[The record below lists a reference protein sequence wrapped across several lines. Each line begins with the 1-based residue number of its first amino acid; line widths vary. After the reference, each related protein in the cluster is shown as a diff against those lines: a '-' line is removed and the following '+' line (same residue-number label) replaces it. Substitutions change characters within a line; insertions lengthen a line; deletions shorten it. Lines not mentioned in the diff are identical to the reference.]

1 MSQWVYELVCLQ
13 NSVQVYDI
21 YLEISIGLLGVP
33 KSMSDNL
40 MRLKGGVY
48 KFSSRVMEI
57 RLDEMILIS
66 DKGHFGPLC
75 RDLSS
80 DCVANHS
87 LICFSWFFLKTK
99 ALKV

>member
-57 RLDEMILIS
+57 RLDEMILI
-66 DKGHFGPLC
+66 
-75 RDLSS
+75 
-80 DCVANHS
+80 V
-87 LICFSWFFLKTK
+87 TK
-99 ALKV
+99 AILVSFVATFPVIALQITF